1 MSGTPAP
8 HPGGY
13 DFPPLHAAWLMARSA
28 RDAAAAW
35 TLPCPPEDVP
45 ELADHLQRAFRS
57 LSHALLSLTCCIDC
71 APPAERDPHS
81 FEVSRH
87 VYRAH
92 VVIARAG
99 AGLLRDLPVRR
110 EPRTGSA
117 EAEAGHELARRIS
130 SACLSMGKPSPTT
143 PAVRTATI
151 EAFLHATGNLS
162 TAAGMLA
169 AQLPSPGARRFT
181 AAQARLAEADEHLAS
196 ALERSRDRPGQS
208 GRLTLSQRARE
219 RDPLKRHPRRGPG
232 TGDHP
237 ARGAMASFP
246 ASPAGLA
253 GKPAGEPGTSAAPW
267 PRLKQRFT
275 RWSRS
280 TP

>member
-45 ELADHLQRAFRS
+45 ELADHLQWAFRS
-57 LSHALLSLTCCIDC
+57 LSHALLSLACCIDC
-71 APPAERDPHS
+71 TPPADRDPHS
-81 FEVSRH
+81 FEVSQH
-87 VYRAH
+87 IYRAH
-92 VVIARAG
+92 LVIDRAG
-99 AGLLRDLPVRR
+99 AGLLRGLSLHR

-117 EAEAGHELARRIS
+117 AAEAGDELARRIS
-130 SACLSMGKPSPTT
+130 CAYLSMGKPSSTT

-151 EAFLHATGNLS
+151 EALLHATGNLS
-162 TAAGMLA
+162 AATGRLA
-169 AQLPSPGARRFT
+169 AQLPSPAARRFT
-181 AAQARLAEADEHLAS
+181 AAQARLTEADEHLGS
-196 ALERSRDRPGQS
+196 ALERSGARPGQS
-208 GRLTLSQRARE
+208 ARLTLAQRARD
-219 RDPLKRHPRRGPG
+219 RYPLNRHRRRNPD

-237 ARGAMASFP
+237 ARLAMASFP
-246 ASPAGLA
+246 ASAAGLA
-253 GKPAGEPGTSAAPW
+253 GQPAREPGTSLAPW
-267 PRLKQRFT
+267 PRLKQRLT
-275 RWSRS
+275 RSTRS